1 LERKEGAGTAAAL
14 LMSLE
19 RTIIRS
25 FEQEFE
31 KSMAFRSAID
41 ISTVLDSLHRVVF
54 PAGACG
60 CRARG
65 LEREVRASGR
75 YTRKRKSKK
84 DLSLFIPDFHF
95 R

>member
-54 PAGACG
+54 PAA
-60 CRARG
+60 AG
-65 LEREVRASGR
+65 LGGPPAALSGR
-75 YTRKRKSKK
+75 
-84 DLSLFIPDFHF
+84 
-95 R
+95 